1 MHFNRSL
8 ARGLKILAALNA
20 HGPATVASLARHA
33 ELPRTTAFRLLC
45 TLMEEGYVHRDPV
58 TETFHPT
65 ECVVG
70 LAAGFDETARLV
82 DLARPLVTQ
91 LGAELVWPIKLATLA
106 PGAIAGARA
115 PAPAPALLLRLTTD
129 HASPLAVFREE
140 PGSCLPLLERAAGL
154 VLLAVADARQRAL
167 LLDALYTDG
176 ARDQPPAARATVESW
191 LEQARQQGF
200 ATVTRPGRHSD
211 HVSLAVP
218 VEAGGI
224 SAALGVS
231 FARTAVTP
239 EVESARFLPALKRT
253 ARAIAEQH
261 ARALR
266 APLPAA
272 RTRPAGRLELQRA
285 ARPAAVRAGGAG
297 GARAES

>member
-33 ELPRTTAFRLLC
+33 QLPRTTAFRLLC

-70 LAAGFDETARLV
+70 LAAGFDETARMV
-82 DLARPLVTQ
+82 DLARPLVMQ
-91 LGAELVWPIKLATLA
+91 LGQELVWPIKLATFA
-106 PGAIAGARA
+106 AATTAGV
-115 PAPAPALLLRLTTD
+115 PAPALLLRLTTD

-154 VLLAVADARQRAL
+154 VLLAGVDARQRAL
-167 LLDALYTDG
+167 LLDALYAEG
-176 ARDQPPAARATVESW
+176 AREQPPAARATVESW
-191 LEQARQQGF
+191 LEQARLQGF
-200 ATVTRPGRHSD
+200 ATLTRPGRHSD

-253 ARAIAEQH
+253 ARALGEQH
-261 ARALR
+261 ARAAR
-266 APLPAA
+266 APLASA

-285 ARPAAVRAGGAG
+285 ARPAAVRTGVAG